1 MKREQ
6 LKSCYAVLALEVIT
20 RNLMQNEK
28 LSFLVGDNFD
38 ETDIIKIHIS
48 SLKKPHVLVP
58 IAL

>member
-38 ETDIIKIHIS
+38 ETGITGLIIS
-48 SLKKPHVLVP
+48 S
-58 IAL
+58 